1 MGKEST
7 ARQSF
12 AKLGM
17 CPHPPSHGGYGQEIV
32 CVHMVC
38 LCRRGRWMG
47 MSVTAVEK
55 LQNEDEQVDYVQVQ
69 LNRRDNV
76 VIWS

>member
-1 MGKEST
+1 
-7 ARQSF
+7 
-12 AKLGM
+12 
-17 CPHPPSHGGYGQEIV
+17 
-32 CVHMVC
+32 
-38 LCRRGRWMG
+38 MG

-76 VIWS
+76 VIYILVYSQYMTFINQ